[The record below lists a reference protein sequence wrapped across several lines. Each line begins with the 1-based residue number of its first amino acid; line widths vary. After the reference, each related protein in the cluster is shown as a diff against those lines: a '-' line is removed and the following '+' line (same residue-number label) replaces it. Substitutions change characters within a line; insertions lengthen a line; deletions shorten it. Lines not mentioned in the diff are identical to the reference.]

1 MPHYHAAWQ
10 LGLAIA
16 IRSIAT
22 CSPLL
27 LLLVLLLLMLM
38 PMLTM
43 FSLTLMLLLYAFDD
57 AAYAAAND
65 ATNAD
70 AKMPNDARHLDG
82 AYAVVLMPKLLR
94 LLRLLMLVIMQCL
107 NVCKG
112 SKKVF
117 YFVINL
123 GSGSSTLAKDL
134 ARSIASS
141 SANPSV
147 SAASISFPASAFF
160 HAQKKS
166 EMGGGEGMLRAA
178 VSCQRFAEMGGG
190 EGLVTR
196 YAVSC
201 QKFSEIGR
209 EEKLPRAARKVAE
222 MGRGE
227 RLTGYAVSCHEM
239 EEMGGGEG
247 LSRAAFTWQK
257 MAGMRY

>member
-1 MPHYHAAWQ
+1 
-10 LGLAIA
+10 
-16 IRSIAT
+16 
-22 CSPLL
+22 
-27 LLLVLLLLMLM
+27 
-38 PMLTM
+38 
-43 FSLTLMLLLYAFDD
+43 
-57 AAYAAAND
+57 
-65 ATNAD
+65 
-70 AKMPNDARHLDG
+70 
-82 AYAVVLMPKLLR
+82 
-94 LLRLLMLVIMQCL
+94 
-107 NVCKG
+107 
-112 SKKVF
+112 
-117 YFVINL
+117 
-123 GSGSSTLAKDL
+123 
-134 ARSIASS
+134 
-141 SANPSV
+141 
-147 SAASISFPASAFF
+147 
-160 HAQKKS
+160 
-166 EMGGGEGMLRAA
+166 MLRAA